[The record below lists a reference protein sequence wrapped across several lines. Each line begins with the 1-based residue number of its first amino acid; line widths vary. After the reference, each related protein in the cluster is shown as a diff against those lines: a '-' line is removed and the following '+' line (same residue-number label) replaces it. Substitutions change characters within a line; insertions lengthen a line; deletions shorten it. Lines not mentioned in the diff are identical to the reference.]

1 MTKWFEKNGPDGD
14 VVISTRIRFARNL
27 KTLPFPCKLKQ
38 SDREKVN
45 EQVIDAVLNGNMAL
59 SSRFKVI
66 DIKAIPKYEAI
77 SLVEK
82 HIISPQFASDN
93 NNSRKLL
100 LLDDNSV
107 SIMINEEDH
116 IRLQVMRE
124 GLNFDDAYDTAD
136 KLDTFLDEKLSFA
149 FDDRL
154 GYLTQCPTNL
164 GTGMRASLQLH
175 LPALEDSGA
184 MDRIS
189 LSLSKLGLT
198 LRGFY
203 GEGTKPKGSM
213 YQLSNQVTLG
223 LSEKLAINNLRDI
236 AMQLIKQERAARY
249 SIAKE
254 IEFLDVIGRS
264 YGILLNCRTLS
275 NEEFLKLISNV
286 RLGVSINEIKDISFE
301 TINKLIIDVQPS
313 TLMMREDG
321 KLSTS
326 QRRRLR
332 AEIVRDTL
340 SKKH

>member
-27 KTLPFPCKLKQ
+27 ETLPFPCKLKQ
-38 SDREKVN
+38 NDKEKVN
-45 EQVIDAVLNGNMAL
+45 DKIIDTVINGNMSL

-66 DIKAIPKYEAI
+66 DIKSIAKYESI

-93 NNSRKLL
+93 VNSRKLL
-100 LLDDNSV
+100 LLDDYSV
-107 SIMINEEDH
+107 SIMMNEEDH
-116 IRLQVMRE
+116 IRLQVMKE
-124 GLNFDDAYDTAD
+124 GLNFDDVYDIAD
-136 KLDTFLDEKLSFA
+136 KLDTFLDQRLSFA
-149 FDDRL
+149 FDDKL

-175 LPALEDSGA
+175 LPALENSGA

-189 LSLSKLGLT
+189 VSLSKLGLT

-236 AMQLIKQERAARY
+236 AMQIIKQERASRF
-249 SIAKE
+249 SMAKD
-254 IEFLDVIGRS
+254 IEVLDIIGRS
-264 YGILLNCRTLS
+264 YGILLNCKTLS

-286 RLGVSINEIKDISFE
+286 RLGVAINEIKDVSFE
-301 TINKLIIDVQPS
+301 TINKLIIDVQPA
-313 TLMMREDG
+313 TLMMRENG
-321 KLSTS
+321 NLSVE

-332 AEIVRDTL
+332 AEVVKDRL
-340 SKKH
+340 YKKQ